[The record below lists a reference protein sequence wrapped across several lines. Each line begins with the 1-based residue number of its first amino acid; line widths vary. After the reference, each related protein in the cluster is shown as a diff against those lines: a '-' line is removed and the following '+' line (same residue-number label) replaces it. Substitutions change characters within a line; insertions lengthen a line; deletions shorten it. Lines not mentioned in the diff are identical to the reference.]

1 MIVFVQKHAER
12 MLMKT
17 LVLGAALA
25 ASLLSAC
32 ATTDVVEPKER
43 KDEKQYVTGSNVP
56 KKDRSGVV
64 VATPQ
69 ALENAASGG
78 ASGMPAS
85 SGK

>member
-1 MIVFVQKHAER
+1 
-12 MLMKT
+12 MKKSVIGAGAI
-17 LVLGAALA
+17 LVV
-25 ASLLSAC
+25 SLLSAC
-32 ATTDVVEPKER
+32 ATSDSVETRDR

-78 ASGMPAS
+78 ATGMPAS
-85 SGK
+85 SAR